1 MPQLRPPPL
10 PQRTEATG
18 ERLGIARSTACS
30 NMRIRRQRYGCHH
43 RRRPPPNWL
52 AASGVPHGGTSPIQA
67 SSAPGRLPDIP
78 RSNAPRS
85 AAVTAARTHRRPS
98 STVYVRSRR
107 LRETA
112 ASSEQ
117 RGEGRCPPRDELPP
131 SRHHRRRRHS
141 RNGVEGAVITGR
153 ATRDLSPPCS
163 CRKVAARWLP
173 YDPGQDLGIHD
184 VTIEFSPR
192 TAFDSVSMLN
202 DRFGHYFGEPAIP
215 LAILVVPE
223 RAIDGFAGT
232 RSSDA
237 DAARR
242 RCGRCCG
249 SAAPPP
255 IPVFLLPLLGVLTP
269 VPPLPSR

>member
-1 MPQLRPPPL
+1 MNIRVVACRDVKHPPHAFPPVLAARLQLVAVGTAVDGEFIHCGGGGERGRQKMATHTQPKGPAPVGKFPPAVHDPTAPQRAPTADAPAPAAPL

-30 NMRIRRQRYGCHH
+30 NTRIRRQRYGCHH

-52 AASGVPHGGTSPIQA
+52 AASGVPHGGTNPIQA

-141 RNGVEGAVITGR
+141 RNGVEGAVIT
-153 ATRDLSPPCS
+153 
-163 CRKVAARWLP
+163 
-173 YDPGQDLGIHD
+173 
-184 VTIEFSPR
+184 
-192 TAFDSVSMLN
+192 
-202 DRFGHYFGEPAIP
+202 
-215 LAILVVPE
+215 
-223 RAIDGFAGT
+223 
-232 RSSDA
+232 
-237 DAARR
+237 
-242 RCGRCCG
+242 
-249 SAAPPP
+249 
-255 IPVFLLPLLGVLTP
+255 
-269 VPPLPSR
+269 